1 MDALHRDRSN
11 DGVYGWMARILLVED
26 EFLIRLILAEEL
38 AGAGHDV
45 SEAATADE
53 ALTIAAAEPAFDIL
67 VTDIQTPGVLNGV
80 TLATRMR
87 EMQPT
92 LPVVYVTGRPEA
104 LSGIGTAGPGDAFV
118 RKPYSA
124 PEVVA
129 VVASKLNASSQR
141 PGKL

>member
-1 MDALHRDRSN
+1 
-11 DGVYGWMARILLVED
+11 MARILLVED

-53 ALTIAAAEPAFDIL
+53 ALDLALAEPPFDIL
-67 VTDIQTPGVLNGV
+67 VTDIQTPGTLNGV
-80 TLATRMR
+80 TLATRLR
-87 EMQPT
+87 ERRPS
-92 LPVVYVTGRPEA
+92 LLVVYVTGRPEA
-104 LSGIGTAGPGDAFV
+104 LSGIGTAGPADAFV

-129 VVASKLNASSQR
+129 VVA
-141 PGKL
+141 GKLRALTETP